1 MKKIYLLLVASAITF
16 CTQAQ
21 TIVNSGME
29 SWRVRTSGGSTPK
42 PIWSPTGWYGGDS
55 LLIANGEIFG
65 TILSI
70 DDSVWKQQVFKD
82 SANFHG
88 GSFAAKLVTKLQ
100 DTLGV
105 FPGTLSNAEPHVSI
119 DLGTGSFTFYYSGGT
134 PINYRVNTVSAWVKY
149 AAGAGADSGVL
160 NVQVLGRIGS
170 KPDSVLG
177 AGTIKIGPNSAFTQ
191 VTANVLYSVPDSL
204 VDTVRITFASSKGGT
219 ASAVNSILYVDDV
232 TMTGT
237 PFSVAELA
245 ARANV
250 VKVYP
255 NPANN
260 LLHVS
265 VINNETVTCNLVSVT
280 GQVVATKVCTGNATM
295 DIATIAA
302 GQYFYNVID
311 ASGKTVQSGG
321 VTIAK

>member
-1 MKKIYLLLVASAITF
+1 MKKIYLILAAAAITF
-16 CTQAQ
+16 SSQAQ

-29 SWRVRTSGGSTPK
+29 TWRINTAGGSTPK

-55 LLIANGEIFG
+55 LLIANGEVFG

-70 DDSVWKQQVFKD
+70 PDSVWKQQLFKD
-82 SANFHG
+82 SVNFHG
-88 GSFAAKLVTKLQ
+88 GSYSAKLVTKRQ
-100 DTLGV
+100 DTLGI
-105 FPGTLSNAEPHVSI
+105 FPGTLSNAEPHVTI
-119 DLGTGSFTFYYSGGT
+119 DISAGTFTFYYTGGT
-134 PINYRVNTVSAWVKY
+134 PISYRVKTVSAWVKY

-160 NVQVLGRIGS
+160 SVQALGRIGS

-177 AGTIKIGPNSAFTQ
+177 TGTIKIGPGSAFTQ

-250 VKVYP
+250 VEVYP
-255 NPANN
+255 NPATN
-260 LLHVS
+260 LLHVY
-265 VINNETVTCNLVSVT
+265 VKNNETLTCNLVAVT
-280 GQVVATKVCTGNATM
+280 GQVVATKVCTGNTTM
-295 DIATIAA
+295 DIAAIAA

-321 VTIAK
+321 VTVAK